1 VNETKPNIIIMA
13 EDDADDRLLV
23 KDALQECQ
31 WNADLRFVENGEE
44 LLDYL
49 LRQGKYKRAE
59 ESPRPGLILLD
70 LNMPKKDG
78 REVLRDIRAH
88 AELRRIPVVV
98 LTTSRA
104 DTDIERTY
112 ELGANSYIAK
122 PVQFDGLV
130 NLMRMISQYWFKT
143 VELPVS

>member
-1 VNETKPNIIIMA
+1 MA

-23 KDALQECQ
+23 KDAFEECQ

-49 LRQGKYKRAE
+49 LRQGKYKRVE
-59 ESPRPGLILLD
+59 ESPRPRLILLD

-98 LTTSRA
+98 LTTSKA

-130 NLMRMISQYWFKT
+130 NLMRMISEYWFKT
-143 VELPVS
+143 VELPAS